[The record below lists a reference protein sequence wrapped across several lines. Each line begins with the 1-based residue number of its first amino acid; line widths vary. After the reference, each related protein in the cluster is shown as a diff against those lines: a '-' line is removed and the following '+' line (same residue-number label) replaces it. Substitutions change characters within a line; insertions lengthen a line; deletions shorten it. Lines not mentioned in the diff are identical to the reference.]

1 MPDRHHIPTDLLRT
15 ALSRLLG
22 EQPDEVFEDLSQRLD
37 WVELPGR
44 SYLFHQGDEGDS
56 MYVLVSGRLRAVL
69 EGDDGEE
76 RVLGEIGRGETVGEI
91 ALVTGDPRTASI
103 RAVRDS
109 VLCGIKRQAFLDI
122 VDEHPRLAVNLAHM
136 VIDRLRQRTSDHRS
150 TPLGAFNIAVVPATG
165 SVDGE
170 AFSAALVAE
179 LGRSGRS
186 LWLSSNRL
194 HELAPA
200 ATRAIRGTAK
210 GAATDDTSSARL
222 LAWLDQRETEHRWM
236 LYQTDRE
243 LTPWSSRA
251 LRQADVVLLVADAD
265 DEPALG
271 RLERRIFEEGSPV
284 AEIERHLVLLHRRTT
299 DEPSGTARWLDG
311 RDVRH
316 VFHLR
321 RGVEADLA
329 RLARTLSGRGIGLV
343 LGGGAARGFAH
354 VGVFRALAELGV
366 PVDSVG
372 GSSIGAAIAA
382 AIARGWDG
390 ERLLTE
396 GRRAFVDENP
406 FSDYTL
412 PMISVLAGRKLE
424 ELTRRYYPGDIED
437 LWLPYFCVASNMSD
451 AGLVVYERGPL
462 AEAVRASVALPGVFP
477 PAVDGNHLLI
487 DGGILNN
494 LPVDIMRQRFDI
506 SVVAVDLHVRKE
518 YELEYAQVPS
528 AWQVL
533 KSRLLPFGKRIPV
546 PGITTIV
553 MKATEIGSIIHA
565 SRNREA
571 ADLVLNPPVGR
582 FGILDVKAF
591 DQIVRLGYEHT
602 LERADELRALA
613 AG

>member
-22 EQPDEVFEDLSQRLD
+22 ELPDEVFEDLSQRLD

-69 EGDDGEE
+69 EGDDGAE

-136 VIDRLRQRTSDHRS
+136 VIDRLRQRTSDHEAE
-150 TPLGAFNIAVVPATG
+150 PLGAFNIAVVPVSE
-165 SVDGE
+165 SVELERFCAD
-170 AFSAALVAE
+170 LVAE
-179 LGRSGRS
+179 IGRSGS
-186 LWLSSNRL
+186 TLWVSSERL
-194 HELAPA
+194 AHLAPGMG
-200 ATRAIRGTAK
+200 RGADASTT
-210 GAATDDTSSARL
+210 GARL
-222 LAWLDQRETEHRWM
+222 LAWLDEQEAEHRWM

-251 LRQADVVLLVADAD
+251 LRQADVVLLVAAAD
-265 DEPALG
+265 DPPALG
-271 RLERRIFEEGSPV
+271 PLERRIFEADSPV
-284 AEIERHLVLLHRRTT
+284 AEIERHLVLLHRRHTG
-299 DEPSGTARWLDG
+299 EPSATARWLEE
-311 RDVRH
+311 RAVRH

-321 RGVEADLA
+321 RGIESDLA
-329 RLARTLSGRGIGLV
+329 RLARIVSGRAVHLV

-477 PAVDGNHLLI
+477 PAVRGNHLLI

-494 LPVDIMRQRFDI
+494 LPVDIMRQRFGG

-518 YELEYAQVPS
+518 YELEYARVPS

-565 SRNREA
+565 NRNKES

-591 DQIVRLGYEHT
+591 DEIVRLGYEHT
-602 LERADELRALA
+602 LEQGEALHA
-613 AG
+613 LTT